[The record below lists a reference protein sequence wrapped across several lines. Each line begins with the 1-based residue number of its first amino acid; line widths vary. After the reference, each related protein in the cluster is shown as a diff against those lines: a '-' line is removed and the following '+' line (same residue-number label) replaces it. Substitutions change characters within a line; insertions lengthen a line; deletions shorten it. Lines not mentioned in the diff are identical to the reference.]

1 MTVTQDEVKNIA
13 GLAHLSFQSE
23 ELSRLVHSFQE
34 ILEYFNQL
42 QAVPTADVDPMYHA
56 SFQAAADTPV
66 REDEVTPAFSVGQ
79 ALANAPDPADQ
90 RFRVPRVI
98 E

>member
-1 MTVTQDEVKNIA
+1 MSVSLDTVKNIA
-13 GLAHLSFQSE
+13 ELAHLRFESK
-23 ELSRLVHSFQE
+23 ELGRLLGSFQE

-42 QAVPTADVDPMYHA
+42 QAVPTKGVEPTYHA
-56 SFQAAADTPV
+56 SVQTAAEMPV
-66 REDEVTPAFSVGQ
+66 RKDELVSEFSVKQ